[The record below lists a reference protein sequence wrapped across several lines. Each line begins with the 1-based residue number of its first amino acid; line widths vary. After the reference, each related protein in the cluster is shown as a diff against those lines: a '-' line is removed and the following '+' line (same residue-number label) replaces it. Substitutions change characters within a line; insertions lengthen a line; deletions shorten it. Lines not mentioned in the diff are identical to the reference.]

1 MKDKK
6 QDLEDKVDAKRLQ
19 LIERGF
25 KDIKVEKRIKE
36 YKKELKEK
44 RLKDERAYWK
54 HKQDKKFGKISDIN
68 QQDEKDY
75 LKCLKKR

>member
-6 QDLEDKVDAKRLQ
+6 QDLEDKVEAKRLK

-25 KDIKVEKRIKE
+25 KENKVEKRIKE
-36 YKKELKEK
+36 YAKELKEK

-54 HKQDKKFGKISDIN
+54 NKQDLGNDHRQEHYAN
-68 QQDEKDY
+68 
-75 LKCLKKR
+75 R